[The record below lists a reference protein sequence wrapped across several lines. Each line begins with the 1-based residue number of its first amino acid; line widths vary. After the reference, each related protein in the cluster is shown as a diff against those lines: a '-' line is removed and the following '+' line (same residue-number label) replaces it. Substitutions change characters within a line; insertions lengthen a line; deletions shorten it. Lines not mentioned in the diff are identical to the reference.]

1 MYATRDLDRM
11 YNETVSLKR
20 DRSRFV
26 VHGAGFSQYH
36 LSQTRNGKP
45 VRRRET
51 DTNSKV
57 TLFAAEPTRTSKASL
72 ASAARKRRNDALLD
86 ARA

>member
-11 YNETVSLKR
+11 YNETASLKR

-36 LSQTRNGKP
+36 LSQTNGKP
-45 VRRRET
+45 VRRA
-51 DTNSKV
+51 DTNGK
-57 TLFAAEPTRTSKASL
+57 TTIFATEPTRTSKASL